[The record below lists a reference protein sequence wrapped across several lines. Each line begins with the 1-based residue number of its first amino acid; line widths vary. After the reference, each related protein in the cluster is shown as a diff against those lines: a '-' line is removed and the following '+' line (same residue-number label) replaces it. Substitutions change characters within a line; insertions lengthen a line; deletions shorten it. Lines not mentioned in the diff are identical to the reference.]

1 MVLGQPDWTSNSMK
15 LNFYLTSYVT
25 INLKWIKDLKV
36 RVKTIRLLEEN
47 ISANLHDLSLGNSF
61 YTSNQT
67 NEEKGLLMKIKNFCA
82 SFKGPDK
89 TVKRQP
95 TEWEKT

>member
-1 MVLGQPDWTSNSMK
+1 MK

-25 INLKWIKDLKV
+25 INLKWIRDLNV
-36 RVKTIRLLEEN
+36 RVKTIKLLEEN

-67 NEEKGLLMKIKNFCA
+67 KEQKELHENQKFLC
-82 SFKGPDK
+82 FKGPGK

-95 TEWEKT
+95 TE

>member
-1 MVLGQPDWTSNSMK
+1 MK

-67 NEEKGLLMKIKNFCA
+67 NEDKGLHENKKFLC
-82 SFKGPDK
+82 FKGPDK
-89 TVKRQP
+89 TVKRQH
-95 TEWEKT
+95 TEWEKILKIIDLISNLI